1 MRHNLNSM
9 EPATIIISTDYQF
22 ITKSIS
28 KLIDDSN
35 SSIIERCFG
44 AADFEILINELIDE
58 NIRIFSII
66 LDESTPMLEKIEIQN
81 CLFKYDN
88 LIHYNFVYG
97 IDLVDKCL
105 D

>member
-1 MRHNLNSM
+1 M

-35 SSIIERCFG
+35 SSIIGRCLG
-44 AADFEILINELIDE
+44 AADFEVLINELIDE

-97 IDLVDKCL
+97 IDLVD
-105 D
+105 DFIE